1 MGYKKTKRGG
11 GRQEV
16 GEGRQ
21 VETGGGGVSEGGAE
35 KHKGEVSVNW
45 LSPSDLSQPI
55 NSVGWNTHTHT
66 HTQTHIPIECIRAC
80 ADSLNRERWR
90 LRKWSEDEGGREGE
104 NEKERGNCFRR

>member
-21 VETGGGGVSEGGAE
+21 VETGGVSEGGAE

-66 HTQTHIPIECIRAC
+66 HTHRVHPLLVRTA
-80 ADSLNRERWR
+80 
-90 LRKWSEDEGGREGE
+90 
-104 NEKERGNCFRR
+104 